1 MPLELSLFCDESG
14 SDGLDSR
21 WYLLTLVAHDQSNR
35 IEGSIDSY
43 KRALEHKGLPDV
55 PLHASPL
62 MYGKDAYKNMPI
74 ETRKRLLSSFRVFF
88 RHLPIRYWTLAL
100 ELKGAD
106 TPESLENKMKREL
119 VGFLFDNLEFFQ
131 GYDAVKIYYDNG
143 QQSVAEALHKAIDY
157 TLSKDAVV
165 YKPAGQTDYRLAQA
179 ADYICTMELTA
190 LKYAAHKETNT
201 DRKFFGSWS
210 MFKKG
215 FLKEVRAK
223 LF

>member
-21 WYLLTLVAHDQSNR
+21 WYLLTLVAHDQSDL
-35 IEGSIDSY
+35 IDDSIASY
-43 KRALEHKGLPDV
+43 EKSLANKGLPCV
-55 PLHASPL
+55 AFHASPL

-100 ELKGAD
+100 ELKEEE
-106 TPESLENKMKREL
+106 TPDNIESAMRREL
-119 VGFLFDNLEFFQ
+119 IAFLFDNLAFFQ
-131 GYDAVKIYYDNG
+131 KYDVVKIYYDNG
-143 QQSVAEALHKAIDY
+143 QQTVAEALHKAIDY
-157 TLSKDAVV
+157 ALSKNAVV
-165 YKPAGQTDYRLAQA
+165 YKLAGQTDYRLAQA

-190 LKYAAHKETNT
+190 LNFAGHKTTNT
-201 DRKFFGSWS
+201 DEKFFGSWS

-215 FLKEVRAK
+215 ILKEVRVK
-223 LF
+223 RF